1 MFSSF
6 FPWEFIQNFPELV
19 SPNEPGLYAFSCYD
33 PFLERIFMGS
43 LPKNIQGGF
52 KVLSGNEV
60 TRAWLENNL
69 KTLDLFAENQS
80 YKVLL
85 AGEINAEAEDFL
97 LNEEIDWDQR
107 FFLLSFIGESKFF
120 DKLKKKKEV
129 RSLKVKAPRFWEA
142 GKLLKFLCEQT
153 GVLLTYEV
161 QNYVL
166 EAIENEPGEL
176 LAALK
181 RLALLGKDPKRLTL
195 NEVKRE
201 LSQERL
207 DQFELAKIWGEKK
220 EAEFYKS
227 LLNVSSDFESMRIF
241 FNFMQGHTLKMIDTS
256 YMRTK
261 DRLTKYDRQIESHAN
276 LWQRD
281 DLKAALHDFAEFE
294 ILAKSKSE
302 GLNMVFRSKIISSYK

>member
-6 FPWEFIQNFPELV
+6 FPWEFSQNFPELII
-19 SPNEPGLYAFSCYD
+19 SNEPGLYGFSCYD
-33 PFLERIFMGS
+33 PYLERIFMGS

-52 KVLSGNEV
+52 KVLSGSEV
-60 TRAWLENNL
+60 TRTWLENNL

-80 YKVLL
+80 YKVLM
-85 AGEINAEAEDFL
+85 ASEMNPEAEDFL
-97 LNEEIDWDQR
+97 LNEKIDWDQR
-107 FFLLSFIGESKFF
+107 FFILSFIGESKFF
-120 DKLKKKKEV
+120 DKLKKKKEL
-129 RSLKVKAPRFWEA
+129 RTLKVKAPRFWEA

-161 QNYVL
+161 QNYIL
-166 EAIENEPGEL
+166 EAVENEPGEL

-181 RLALLGKDPKRLTL
+181 RLALLGKDPKRLSL
-195 NEVKRE
+195 GEVKNE

-207 DQFELAKIWGEKK
+207 DQFELAKVWGEKK

-227 LLNVSSDFESMRIF
+227 LLNVSSDFESMRFF
-241 FNFMQGHTLKMIDTS
+241 FNFMQGHTLKMIDPS

-261 DRLTKYDRQIESHAN
+261 DRLSKYDRQIESHAK

-281 DLKAALHDFAEFE
+281 DLKSALRDFAEFE
-294 ILAKSKSE
+294 ILAKSRSE
-302 GLNMVFRSKIISSYK
+302 DLNLLFKSKIISSYK